1 MHKSLYSRPN
11 DVFLMLLRDVRTSK
25 RLRQSDLAMRLGRSQ
40 AIVSRVESGERR
52 LDITELVVWLAA
64 MDTDIVTFAKQLHSS
79 LEGDI
84 AGTGRR
90 RQKRLHQVGRRGP

>member
-11 DVFLMLLRDVRTSK
+11 DVFLMLLRDVRMSK
-25 RLRQSDLAMRLGRSQ
+25 RLRQSDLAIRLGRSQ

-64 MDTDIVTFAKQLHSS
+64 MDTDIVTFAKQLHMS

-90 RQKRLHQVGRRGP
+90 RQKRLQQAGRRGP

>member
-11 DVFLMLLRDVRTSK
+11 DVFLMLLRDVRMSK
-25 RLRQSDLAMRLGRSQ
+25 RLRQSDLAVRLGRSQ

-52 LDITELVVWLAA
+52 LDITELVAWLAA
-64 MDTDIVTFAKQLHSS
+64 MDTDIVTFAKQLHAR
-79 LEGDI
+79 LQGDI

-90 RQKRLHQVGRRGP
+90 GQKRLRPAAHRGP